1 MAVLTEGTK
10 TSISTTVE
18 KEEAERIALS
28 QLDRSSSSFVDNA
41 TTCPL
46 RCSISVLAK
55 DGVPYSSCQPR
66 CVTLPRRAPNRV
78 KRDGVGRVWKNSNP
92 FLESHYLSLI
102 CFSITL
108 HLP

>member
-10 TSISTTVE
+10 TSISTIVE

-66 CVTLPRRAPNRV
+66 CVTLSSRAPKPNRV

-92 FLESHYLSLI
+92 FLDSYYLSLI
-102 CFSITL
+102 CF
-108 HLP
+108 